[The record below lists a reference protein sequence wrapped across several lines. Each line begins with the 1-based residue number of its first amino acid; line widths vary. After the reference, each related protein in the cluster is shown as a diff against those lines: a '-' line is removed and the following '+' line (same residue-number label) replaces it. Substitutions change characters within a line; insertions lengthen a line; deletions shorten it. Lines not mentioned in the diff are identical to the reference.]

1 MVHSKVVVLLL
12 VFVCSVT
19 GAVTPSYEVDWNET
33 MDECDDRGVPTP
45 LYIGR
50 GVGLHEGNRRYKL
63 DSMFVTTDQFY
74 PIIVVIAANILDT
87 S

>member
-1 MVHSKVVVLLL
+1 VVLLL
-12 VFVCSVT
+12 VFVCSVIE
-19 GAVTPSYEVDWNET
+19 AITPSYEVDWNEV
-33 MDECDDRGVPTP
+33 MDERDDRRVSTP
-45 LYIGR
+45 LYIGS

-74 PIIVVIAANILDT
+74 PTIVMIATDTLDT